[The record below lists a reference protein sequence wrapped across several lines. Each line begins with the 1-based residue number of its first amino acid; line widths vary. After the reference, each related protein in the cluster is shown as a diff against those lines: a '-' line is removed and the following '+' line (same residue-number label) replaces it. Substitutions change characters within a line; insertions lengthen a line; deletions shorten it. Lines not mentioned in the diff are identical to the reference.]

1 MTYGKK
7 VSPSR
12 KTRIATIKLM
22 QELGSDQS
30 HHFSALDPK
39 LSEDLG
45 IDYRSKALWYM
56 VSTKII
62 EKTAPD
68 TFRLINPNQSPYA
81 T

>member
-30 HHFSALDPK
+30 HHYLALEPK
-39 LSEDLG
+39 LVETLG
-45 IDYRSKALWYM
+45 IDYRSKAFWYL
-56 VSTKII
+56 VSSKVAT
-62 EKTAPD
+62 KTAPD
-68 TFRLINPNQSPYA
+68 TFKLIDPNMSPYA

>member
-30 HHFSALDPK
+30 HHYLALEPK
-39 LSEDLG
+39 LVETLG
-45 IDYRSKALWYM
+45 IDYRRLS
-56 VSTKII
+56 STSRRRVARSTRP
-62 EKTAPD
+62 TARWCIWIFV
-68 TFRLINPNQSPYA
+68 TSARS
-81 T
+81 